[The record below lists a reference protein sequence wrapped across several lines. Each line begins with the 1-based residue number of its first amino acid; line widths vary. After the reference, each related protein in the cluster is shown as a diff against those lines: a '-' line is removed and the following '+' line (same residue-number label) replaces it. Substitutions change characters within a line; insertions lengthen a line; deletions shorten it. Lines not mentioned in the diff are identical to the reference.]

1 MPEDQ
6 RSYLCE
12 LGVKTVLI
20 IPLTSRGQ
28 VNGRLTFRFTEER
41 DFNPEELEI
50 ARALATQ
57 ASLAIQLTR
66 LAKTARQS
74 AVLERSNIPGSL
86 RCNFSSRGVPEE
98 NLPPSARQELL
109 RIAQEAI
116 SNAVRHAKPTVIS
129 VEVRWEPPN
138 VVLEVTDNGSGIANP
153 QLASRGGFGLS
164 NMRPGLKNS
173 VPNSIFEL
181 RPVAAPASSFSYR
194 SIDE

>member
-98 NLPPSARQELL
+98 NCRPQPGKNSYELL
-109 RIAQEAI
+109 RRQSATRFAML
-116 SNAVRHAKPTVIS
+116 SRRSSALRS
-129 VEVRWEPPN
+129 
-138 VVLEVTDNGSGIANP
+138 DGSH
-153 QLASRGGFGLS
+153 QTLF
-164 NMRPGLKNS
+164 
-173 VPNSIFEL
+173 L
-181 RPVAAPASSFSYR
+181 RSQTMAPASLIRNWPAGVVSDFP
-194 SIDE
+194 ICGPG